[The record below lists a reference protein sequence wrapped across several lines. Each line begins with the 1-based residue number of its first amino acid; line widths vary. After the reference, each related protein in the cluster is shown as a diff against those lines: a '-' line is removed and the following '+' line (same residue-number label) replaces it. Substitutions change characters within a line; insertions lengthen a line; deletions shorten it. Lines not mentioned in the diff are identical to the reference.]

1 MIFPKSITV
10 NTQVK
15 FKACSSVLL
24 RNRFLFTRGWST
36 QKAEKFSFCTVS
48 NCLKHNP
55 AGIWA
60 HFHSV
65 LVNLR
70 NKTTATIIHIISDG
84 PTTEYR
90 NKQHFYLIANKVFSY
105 GFRSAT
111 WSVLEAGHGK
121 GTADGIGAV
130 VKRTTN
136 AYVNKVGDITNSVD
150 LVKALES
157 SSIKL
162 MIFSEQNI

>member
-1 MIFPKSITV
+1 M
-10 NTQVK
+10 
-15 FKACSSVLL
+15 
-24 RNRFLFTRGWST
+24 
-36 QKAEKFSFCTVS
+36 
-48 NCLKHNP
+48 
-55 AGIWA
+55 
-60 HFHSV
+60 
-65 LVNLR
+65 
-70 NKTTATIIHIISDG
+70 
-84 PTTEYR
+84 
-90 NKQHFYLIANKVFSY
+90 FSY

-111 WSVLEAGHGK
+111 WNVLEAGHGK
-121 GTADGIGAV
+121 GAADGIGAV